1 MSKKKVL
8 VFATGTATGGASGA
22 ENLIQRSKIDDLGVE
37 IVAIVSNH
45 PHGGAYRVA
54 QKNSVPFHHFSS
66 GTWSAAEY
74 QQIFRR
80 FPHDIVALSGW
91 LKPVRGNDRT
101 RTINIH
107 PARLPRFGG
116 HGMFG
121 DNIHRAVLD
130 AFKKGQVRYSA
141 VSMHFVPDYDEA
153 EYDRGPVFFEYW
165 VPIEDGDT
173 PESLKRRVNIAE
185 HHFQP
190 YITSLVANGHIR
202 WDIGNNKVIVPP
214 CYPFLPKK

>member
-1 MSKKKVL
+1 MAKKGIL
-8 VFATGTATGGASGA
+8 VFASGTATGGASGA
-22 ENLIQRSKIDDLGVE
+22 ENLVQRSKIDDLDVE

-54 QKNSVPFHHFSS
+54 QKYSVPFHHFSS

-74 QQIFRR
+74 QQIFKR

-116 HGMFG
+116 HVMFG
-121 DNIHRAVLD
+121 DNIHLSVLE
-130 AFKKGQVRYSA
+130 AFQKGQIRYLA

-173 PESLKRRVNIAE
+173 VEDLKRRVNIAE
-185 HHFQP
+185 
-190 YITSLVANGHIR
+190 
-202 WDIGNNKVIVPP
+202 
-214 CYPFLPKK
+214 